1 MRRVLVA
8 TTNPGKLR
16 ELKALLS
23 DLALELVTPGDVGLS
38 LDVAETGGT
47 FAENAVLKARAF
59 AQAAGLPS
67 LADDSGLEVDALD
80 GFPGVQSARWAPG
93 SDADRV
99 VALLDRL
106 ADVPAVSRTARFR
119 SVAALA
125 WPDGRVA
132 TAEGAVDGRIAFAPR
147 GLGGFGYD
155 PVFLVED
162 GGHHGDLTMAELPAD
177 EKNRLSHR
185 ARAVA
190 GLRGA
195 LAAGV
200 E

>member
-1 MRRVLVA
+1 MTRLLVA

-16 ELKALLS
+16 ELTALLA
-23 DLALELVTPGDVGLS
+23 DLGLELVTPVDVGLD

-47 FAENAVLKARAF
+47 FAANAVLKARAF
-59 AQAAGLPS
+59 AAAGALPA

-80 GFPGVQSARWAPG
+80 GFPGVQSARWVPG

-99 VALLDRL
+99 AALLARL
-106 ADVPAVSRTARFR
+106 AGVPAPRRTARFR

-125 WPDGRVA
+125 WPDGHA
-132 TAEGAVDGRIAFAPR
+132 ETADGHVEGRIALAPR
-147 GLGGFGYD
+147 GSGGFGYD

-162 GGHHGDLTMAELPAD
+162 GGHAGDRTMAELPPD

-195 LAAGV
+195 L
-200 E
+200 ERLR